1 MIVLPRVVSPVIY
14 NDDAI
19 AFSCVHVATALVL
32 GSHLLCVC
40 VRVCVRAQLV
50 VTYLA
55 FCGMAI
61 SNALAIDAYTREYE
75 RNKVNSTYRQPFCSV
90 A

>member
-1 MIVLPRVVSPVIY
+1 
-14 NDDAI
+14 
-19 AFSCVHVATALVL
+19 
-32 GSHLLCVC
+32 
-40 VRVCVRAQLV
+40 V

>member
-19 AFSCVHVATALVL
+19 AFSCLHVATALVL
-32 GSHLLCVC
+32 GSHLLVCVC
-40 VRVCVRAQLV
+40 VCVCAQLV